1 MLFFVSTVLASLLLI
16 PSYAL
21 PTGSHGDHRPGFPRL
36 PPVFHGGILCG
47 LPIPVVQRFLCPR
60 QDGGSPL
67 TVSTPFGNAH
77 GASDDSGTTRFAVK
91 YANHNR
97 WQASTVVTSWLLPN
111 GQSDPTA
118 MPMACP
124 QTDLN
129 SSAFVEDCLSMV
141 LYVPDSVK
149 SGSKA
154 PTLMWIH
161 GGSFTFGSANG
172 PGLDGSKLA
181 TATNSIVAVIQYRL
195 GALGLYAPSGETNL
209 AVKDVMTAMTFLQR
223 VLPSFGGDASQITI
237 AGQSAGASMIRTL
250 LAVPSAQNLFKQA
263 ILQSD
268 TMDYGFYT
276 PEIHQTLLNHFKAS
290 LSCSAT
296 DTTCLNA
303 LSLTDILNAESDL
316 SGAAPGLTPAANP
329 AEPLRPVH
337 DGTLVTS
344 TFTPIT
350 PFPRVNKPLL
360 ITTVNDEAGFTIY
373 GGVGPGGL
381 DPATYEFMVDS
392 AFGQKSATTLLA
404 FADYAVPASANSTDG
419 DGGETDVTPQLQQM
433 GTDQVWRCPSWT
445 FARNWVS
452 NGGRAFVGE
461 FVVGAS
467 YPGNEEVPFCTD
479 SGVVCHQDD
488 IEIVF
493 GTAPNPTPAQAALIQ
508 EIQARYSA
516 FLRTGNPNT
525 DSLRTWTAAGTSNVH
540 ATQLGASGEAPVGG
554 CDPSL
559 WGAAVPYDYQTL
571 GL

>member
-1 MLFFVSTVLASLLLI
+1 M
-16 PSYAL
+16 
-21 PTGSHGDHRPGFPRL
+21 
-36 PPVFHGGILCG
+36 
-47 LPIPVVQRFLCPR
+47 
-60 QDGGSPL
+60 
-67 TVSTPFGNAH
+67 
-77 GASDDSGTTRFAVK
+77 
-91 YANHNR
+91 
-97 WQASTVVTSWLLPN
+97 
-111 GQSDPTA
+111 
-118 MPMACP
+118 
-124 QTDLN
+124 
-129 SSAFVEDCLSMV
+129 
-141 LYVPDSVK
+141 
-149 SGSKA
+149 
-154 PTLMWIH
+154 
-161 GGSFTFGSANG
+161 
-172 PGLDGSKLA
+172 
-181 TATNSIVAVIQYRL
+181 
-195 GALGLYAPSGETNL
+195 
-209 AVKDVMTAMTFLQR
+209 
-223 VLPSFGGDASQITI
+223 
-237 AGQSAGASMIRTL
+237 
-250 LAVPSAQNLFKQA
+250 
-263 ILQSD
+263 
-268 TMDYGFYT
+268 
-276 PEIHQTLLNHFKAS
+276 
-290 LSCSAT
+290 
-296 DTTCLNA
+296 NA

-488 IEIVF
+488 IEIVVRLVPCLIF
-493 GTAPNPTPAQAALIQ
+493 AFQALNTLSCSSALPQ
-508 EIQARYSA
+508 TLLQHKQHLSKKYK
-516 FLRTGNPNT
+516 
-525 DSLRTWTAAGTSNVH
+525 H
-540 ATQLGASGEAPVGG
+540 ATALSSGLETPTLI
-554 CDPSL
+554 PSE
-559 WGAAVPYDYQTL
+559 L
-571 GL
+571 GLLLVLATFTPLNSAPLARPLLEVVILACGAQQFHTTTKHSASRASVSPLLCQTRYIHLMVL